1 MLRGPGEEV
10 DVIVERT
17 VQCLRVGE
25 DELVMLFI
33 SPPWG
38 EALDPEV
45 GLDLRRTAPP
55 VAEIIDLAT

>member
-1 MLRGPGEEV
+1 
-10 DVIVERT
+10 VIYEGYEQGFKR
-17 VQCLRVGE
+17 LRVGE

-55 VAEIIDLAT
+55 VAEIIDLRDRRL

>member
-1 MLRGPGEEV
+1 MIYEGYEQGFKR
-10 DVIVERT
+10 
-17 VQCLRVGE
+17 LRVGE

-55 VAEIIDLAT
+55 VAEIIDLRDRRL